1 LILNSRHNEI
11 VIEIGMERPRLFQC
25 IPFHRVEK
33 SAKPKP
39 QWNNE
44 CRFQSRIQ
52 SRCRTAVRRRVAA
65 AAQVVTDPRKIA
77 VNYVK
82 SWFVIDA
89 VAAVPFD
96 LLLFGTGTSDV
107 SVHHRHHHHL
117 YSHT

>member
-1 LILNSRHNEI
+1 MSYAVE
-11 VIEIGMERPRLFQC
+11 Q
-25 IPFHRVEK
+25 PFVDVWL
-33 SAKPKP
+33 P
-39 QWNNE
+39 
-44 CRFQSRIQ
+44 
-52 SRCRTAVRRRVAA
+52 V
-65 AAQVVTDPRKIA
+65 QVVTDPRKIA

-107 SVHHRHHHHL
+107 SVHHHL